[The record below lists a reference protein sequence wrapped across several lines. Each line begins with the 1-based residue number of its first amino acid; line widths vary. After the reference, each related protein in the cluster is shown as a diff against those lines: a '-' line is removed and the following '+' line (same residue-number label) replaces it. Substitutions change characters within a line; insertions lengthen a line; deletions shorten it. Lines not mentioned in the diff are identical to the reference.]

1 MDFAATLGEH
11 KGFPMLVLSGELDM
25 AVEQSLKGTIADLV
39 DHHPCA
45 LAQLS
50 DVSYSDAASLGL
62 IMDARDVFRTRNG
75 RLAFVCCQSDLLRAL
90 EMLGFTRRMDL
101 FDDLDDAAAFLK
113 AQCP

>member
-11 KGFPMLVLSGELDM
+11 EGFPMLVLSGELDM

-50 DVSYSDAASLGL
+50 DVTYSDAASLRL
-62 IMDARDVFRTRNG
+62 IIDARDVFRARNG

-90 EMLGFTRRMDL
+90 EVLGFMRRMDL
-101 FDDLDDAAAFLK
+101 FDDVDEAATFLN
-113 AQCP
+113 AECP